1 MGFVQLGKRFY
12 STKGLFRVIWGSV
25 GFAQFVQ
32 CFQACIGLVGFSKA
46 CYSVMMSMVSSLT
59 AIPSR
64 CSSPKARHT
73 LWTLNPKPLNPTF
86 SSQNL
91 IKVGVSCKSLG
102 LRHHVLKTGFF
113 LVKPGFPRKP

>member
-73 LWTLNPKPLNPTF
+73 LWTLNPKPLNPKPYSRDARFCAHSDPSALVDGTF
-86 SSQNL
+86 PPFRFENSESQQ
-91 IKVGVSCKSLG
+91 
-102 LRHHVLKTGFF
+102 
-113 LVKPGFPRKP
+113 